1 MWYEERVL
9 KNGKTTYKFYERYK
23 DPLTNKSKKVSISM
37 NTCTKKAKNEAVLLL
52 DKKINSIISNSNTQQ
67 LSTLTFFEVC
77 DEYFKHYKATSGNK
91 YNTFLSKESE
101 LKVLKKLFN
110 SDVLVQKL
118 NLSYTQKQFDK
129 ILELNIAHEYC
140 YKILSLFKNIMRYV
154 NKFYN
159 LENISFIDNITLPR
173 KSLSI
178 EQIRNKQ
185 SFFLE
190 NSEVKLIINKI
201 LEDYQSLNRLDSK
214 RIRFVTAYIIEF
226 MYLNGMRVG
235 ELLAIKNENIDFDK
249 KELMIEGT
257 INWKKSNGGYG
268 VKDTTKNEYST
279 RKININNRSCQI
291 LKTLIHE
298 NKKIHLYNKS
308 YINRGFIFTTSKG
321 NPIFISQINK
331 ILEEAVDKID
341 SINKKVTTHIFRH
354 SHITLLAEMGIP
366 LKVTMD
372 RVGHNDHDTTLKIY
386 SHVSEKMSKE
396 LVNKLEN
403 INIV

>member
-1 MWYEERVL
+1 M
-9 KNGKTTYKFYERYK
+9 
-23 DPLTNKSKKVSISM
+23 
-37 NTCTKKAKNEAVLLL
+37 
-52 DKKINSIISNSNTQQ
+52 
-67 LSTLTFFEVC
+67 
-77 DEYFKHYKATSGNK
+77 
-91 YNTFLSKESE
+91 SKESE

-298 NKKIHLYNKS
+298 NKKLHLYNKS